1 MILGLVTFRYN
12 LHGRE
17 TMSGY
22 HTTRQ
27 RKKTIGHLYG
37 VGVGPGDP
45 ELITLK
51 AQRILSQVSVIFV
64 PRKDAK
70 HESYARSIISG
81 LVENSNQRIVDLVFP
96 MQKGTLKPYWE
107 EAVEKIW
114 QHLALGKDCAFV
126 TEGDALLYG
135 TFAYIL
141 SIFQE
146 RHPEVTVEVIPG
158 ISSINAASARA
169 LLPLAISGERVA
181 IIPATYEDEAL
192 RETLESFDTVV
203 LLKVNTVFDRILD
216 VLEEMKLADRCIY
229 IRRCTTKDEEIVRNI
244 RKLRGQELDYLSLL
258 IVRR

>member
-70 HESYARSIISG
+70 HESYARSIISR

-135 TFAYIL
+135 TFTYIL
-141 SIFQE
+141 SIFQA

>member
-1 MILGLVTFRYN
+1 M
-12 LHGRE
+12 
-17 TMSGY
+17 
-22 HTTRQ
+22 
-27 RKKTIGHLYG
+27 IGHLYG

-70 HESYARSIISG
+70 HESYACSIIGSLPG
-81 LVENSNQRIVDLVFP
+81 GPVQKVVELEFP
-96 MQKGTLKPYWE
+96 MQKGALEPYWE
-107 EAVEKIW
+107 RAAEEIW
-114 QHLALGKDCAFV
+114 QHLTWGEDCAFV
-126 TEGDALLYG
+126 TEGDPLLYG

-146 RHPEVTVEVIPG
+146 RHPEVAVEVIPG
-158 ISSINAASARA
+158 ISSINAASARV
-169 LLPLAISGERVA
+169 LLPLAIGGERVA

-203 LLKVNTVFDRILD
+203 LLKVNTVFDRILS
-216 VLEEMKLADRCIY
+216 VLEKMKLVDRCIY
-229 IRRCTTKDEEIVRNI
+229 IRRCTTKDEEIVKDI
-244 RKLRGQELDYLSLL
+244 RKLKGKNLDYLSLL

>member
-1 MILGLVTFRYN
+1 MGI
-12 LHGRE
+12 E
-17 TMSGY
+17 E
-22 HTTRQ
+22 
-27 RKKTIGHLYG
+27 KKIGGLYG

-81 LVENSNQRIVDLVFP
+81 LVGNSNQRIVDLVFP

-114 QHLALGKDCAFV
+114 QHLARGEDCAFV

-135 TFAYIL
+135 TFIYIL
-141 SIFQE
+141 PIFQE
-146 RHPEVTVEVIPG
+146 HHPEVTIEVVPG
-158 ISSINAASARA
+158 ISSINAASARV
-169 LLPLAISGERVA
+169 LLPLSSGGERVA
-181 IIPATYEDEAL
+181 IIPATYEDDAL
-192 RETLESFDTVV
+192 REVLESFDTVV
-203 LLKVNTVFDRILD
+203 LLKLYPVFDKILD
-216 VLEEMKLADRCIY
+216 ILEEMKLVDRCIY
-229 IRRCTTKDEEIVRNI
+229 IRRCTTKDEEIVKDI
-244 RKLRGQELDYLSLL
+244 RKLKGKNLDYLSLL